1 MEREPPPNATREVHA
16 ADAMEWLAARGA
28 LPACSVLTSLP
39 DVSETGMS
47 LPRWRTWFVESAAR
61 VCALVDDQGLALF
74 VQTDLRKDGAWIDK
88 AALVAEGAARV
99 EGRLLCKKIIC
110 RRPPGSRSSAG
121 ASFSSLLVFGR
132 GRALDPALPD
142 VVPDVLV
149 EPGPPTW
156 VRGLG
161 RDACAQA
168 VLFVRRY
175 APATNTIVD
184 PFCGEGMT
192 LAVANALGFHAIGV
206 ERNRKRADKARAL
219 VIAKDAIISRVPTP
233 ARARRP

>member
-1 MEREPPPNATREVHA
+1 MDRDEPTGPTRAVHV
-16 ADAMEWLAARGA
+16 ADALEWLASRGV
-28 LPACSVLTSLP
+28 LSRSSVLTSLP

-47 LPRWRTWFVESAAR
+47 LARWRSWFVDAAAR
-61 VCALVDDQGLALF
+61 VCEAVDEHGLAVF

-88 AALVAEGAARV
+88 AALVVEGAARV
-99 EGRLLCKKIIC
+99 DARLLCKKIVC

-121 ASFSSLLVFGR
+121 ASFSSMLVLGR
-132 GRALDPALPD
+132 GRVLDPGLPD
-142 VVPDVLV
+142 VVPDVLLD
-149 EPGPPTW
+149 PGPPTW

-168 VLFVRRY
+168 VIFVKRY
-175 APATNTIVD
+175 ARTTATIVD

-192 LAVANALGFHAIGV
+192 LAVANALGLHAVGV

-219 VIAKDAIISRVPTP
+219 IVAPDAIVTRVPSV
-233 ARARRP
+233 ARARRQ